1 MRPRTVPGQ
10 IAGHFTFFGSTPGST
25 WAKGMSDPS
34 ALPLDGPPKGL
45 TDLVQPDEFP
55 LNVFY
60 ESLRKALAPT
70 IDSARGITGV
80 AA

>member
-1 MRPRTVPGQ
+1 MLDILYAKTE
-10 IAGHFTFFGSTPGST
+10 AGR
-25 WAKGMSDPS
+25 AEIRAR

-60 ESLRKALAPT
+60 EALRKKMADVIAST
-70 IDSARGITGV
+70 SGIT
-80 AA
+80 ASTPEREKESA